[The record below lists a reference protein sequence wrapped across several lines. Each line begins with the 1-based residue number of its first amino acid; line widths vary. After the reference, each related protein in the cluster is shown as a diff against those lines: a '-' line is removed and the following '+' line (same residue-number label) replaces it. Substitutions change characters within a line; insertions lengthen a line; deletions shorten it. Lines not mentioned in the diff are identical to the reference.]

1 MNSLFFQ
8 SLFLGLIFFMAGI
21 NKIGGFNGT
30 VSGLEK
36 KLSFNI
42 FPKIIF
48 QLIIAGV
55 IIVEI
60 LAPILMTMGTT
71 NMLNNNYGKLGI
83 FSLLIFTIFS
93 ILASVLYH
101 FPSNKAQF
109 MPFLKNLA
117 IIGGLWALSNSY

>member
-83 FSLLIFTIFS
+83 FSLLIFTI
-93 ILASVLYH
+93 LATVLYH

-117 IIGGLWALSNSY
+117 IIGGLWALSNSYTLI